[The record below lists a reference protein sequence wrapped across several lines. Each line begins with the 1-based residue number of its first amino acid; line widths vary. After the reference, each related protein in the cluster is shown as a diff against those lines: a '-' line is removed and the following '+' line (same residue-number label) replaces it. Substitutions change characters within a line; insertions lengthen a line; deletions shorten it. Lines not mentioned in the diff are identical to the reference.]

1 MLINSSNYYKLNVMG
16 FNRNKHHVFKIAFE
30 GDDIYCSSRCNNNRA
45 YLYQDHIWSKQCFQL
60 NQVNFQALPSPTMS
74 TVKMLLTAAQNII
87 DQTFLHL
94 VIPFNTLPYVF
105 LINKN
110 FCGQIVNKI
119 LAYLNTQCA
128 RRPFWMAW

>member
-1 MLINSSNYYKLNVMG
+1 MG

-30 GDDIYCSSRCNNNRA
+30 GDDICCSSWCNNNRA
-45 YLYQDHIWSKQCFQL
+45 YLYQDHMIKTIFQL
-60 NQVNFQALPSPTMS
+60 NQVNFQAFPSPTMS

-87 DQTFLHL
+87 DQTLLHV
-94 VIPFNTLPYVF
+94 VITFNTLPYVF
-105 LINKN
+105 LINKH